1 MGCPTEP
8 GGNGDNRMNEI
19 KITIRV
25 QRLSDNSDAYNVEF
39 GDVLMHAVTE
49 RDAVDLAE
57 GLAALIERHT
67 VDAATVRYQWAV

>member
-1 MGCPTEP
+1 
-8 GGNGDNRMNEI
+8 MNEI

-25 QRLSDNSDAYNVEF
+25 QRLSDNSDAYNVEL

-57 GLAALIERHT
+57 GIAVLIQRHAN
-67 VDAATVRYQWAV
+67 DCATVHYQWAA